1 MAVHDRT
8 RLTASVVLKKMRSD
22 KGSFGRSFLKE
33 VNILRII
40 GIDYGDARVGLAL
53 SDPTEFLASGIGNV
67 KVSGIGSAVK
77 AVAEKIAGVGAEKI
91 VCGLPVNMNGTV
103 GERAERVKEFARRL
117 CEETGLECEFVDERL
132 TTVMAHSFMNETGT
146 HGKKRKDSVDT
157 LSAQIIL
164 QTYLDRKRG

>member
-8 RLTASVVLKKMRSD
+8 RLTASVVLEKIRSD
-22 KGSFGRSFLKE
+22 KVLRRSFLKE

-67 KVSGIGSAVK
+67 KVSGLGSAVK
-77 AVAEKIAGVGAEKI
+77 AVAEKIAEVGAEKI

-103 GERAERVKEFARRL
+103 GERAERVKDFARRL